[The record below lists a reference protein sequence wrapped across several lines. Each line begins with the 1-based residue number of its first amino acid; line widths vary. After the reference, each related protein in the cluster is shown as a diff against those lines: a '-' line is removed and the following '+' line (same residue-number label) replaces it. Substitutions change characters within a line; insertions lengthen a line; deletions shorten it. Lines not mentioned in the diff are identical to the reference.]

1 MANVRQ
7 ISVFLDNKPNQL
19 TGVMKLLKE
28 NGINLRALSIADTK
42 DFGILRMIAND
53 TDKTVD
59 VLRKASYVVA
69 NTEVVAISIPDTP
82 GQLSRVLDILGSDNV
97 NIEYLYSFL
106 GKSDKSVSF
115 VIRVDDNDNA
125 SAALEKGGIIQLT
138 ENDISEM

>member
-53 TDKTVD
+53 TDKTVE

-69 NTEVVAISIPDTP
+69 DTEVVAISIPDTP
-82 GQLSRVLDILGSDNV
+82 GQLSRVLDILGSDSV

-115 VIRVDDNDNA
+115 VIRVDDNYNA

>member
-1 MANVRQ
+1 
-7 ISVFLDNKPNQL
+7 
-19 TGVMKLLKE
+19 MKLLKE

-53 TDKTVD
+53 TDKTVE

-69 NTEVVAISIPDTP
+69 DTEVVAISIPDTP

-115 VIRVDDNDNA
+115 VIRVDDNYNA

>member
-7 ISVFLDNKPNQL
+7 ISVFLDNKQNQL

-53 TDKTVD
+53 TDKTVE

-69 NTEVVAISIPDTP
+69 DTEVVAISIPDTP
-82 GQLSRVLDILGSDNV
+82 GQLSRVLDILGSDIV

-115 VIRVDDNDNA
+115 VIRVDDNYNA

>member
-1 MANVRQ
+1 MAYVRQ

-69 NTEVVAISIPDTP
+69 DTEVVAISIPDTP
-82 GQLSRVLDILGSDNV
+82 GQLSRVLDILGADNV
-97 NIEYLYSFL
+97 NIEYLYAFL

>member
-69 NTEVVAISIPDTP
+69 DPEVVAISIPDTP

>member
-69 NTEVVAISIPDTP
+69 DTEVVAISIPDTP
-82 GQLSRVLDILGSDNV
+82 GQLSRVLDILGAEGV
-97 NIEYLYSFL
+97 NLEYLYAFL
-106 GKSDKSVSF
+106 GTSDRAVSF

-125 SAALEKGGIIQLT
+125 AAALNKGGIIQLT
-138 ENDISEM
+138 ENDIAEM